1 MAYVSDET
9 GRPEVYVR
17 AFPGAGQKQKVSS
30 RGGTQPRWQGDDT
43 LYYLSSD
50 GGRSTIMTARSLDSG
65 VSGRAFDE
73 PQPAYSH
80 ERAIYDVPFPSSTG
94 ASGYGVVPGGK
105 RFVVLDASQQIEPL
119 TAVTNWPSMLKP

>member
-1 MAYVSDET
+1 
-9 GRPEVYVR
+9 
-17 AFPGAGQKQKVSS
+17 
-30 RGGTQPRWQGDDT
+30 
-43 LYYLSSD
+43 
-50 GGRSTIMTARSLDSG
+50 MTARSLDSG